1 MDKRIEILV
10 NNANSGDKNAL
21 ELVVLEI
28 KDLVYNLSLKMLLF
42 PEDAQDATQ
51 EILIKIITHL
61 STFKGKSSFTTWV
74 YRIST
79 NYLLTLK
86 GKKSREFIMN
96 FDEYS
101 DFIDSG
107 M

>member
-1 MDKRIEILV
+1 MWKK
-10 NNANSGDKNAL
+10 ANSGDKNAL

-61 STFKGKSSFTTWV
+61 STFKGNSSFTTWV
-74 YRIST
+74 YRILT

-86 GKKSREFIMN
+86 GKKIKRFCDEF
-96 FDEYS
+96 
-101 DFIDSG
+101 
-107 M
+107 